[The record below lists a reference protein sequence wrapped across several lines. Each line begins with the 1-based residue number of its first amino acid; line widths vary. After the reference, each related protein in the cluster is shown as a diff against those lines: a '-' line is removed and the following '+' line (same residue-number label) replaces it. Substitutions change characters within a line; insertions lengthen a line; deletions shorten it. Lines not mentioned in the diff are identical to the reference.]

1 MVFADL
7 GFAMKMYKVGQFI
20 KKIHIPL
27 TIMVVPHSRG
37 CSRSIRIPFIVALLG
52 CCMSI
57 VGGIFTVSLTVQA
70 CNYYQLKK
78 RYAGISSE
86 VSEMRSTMVSLKES
100 EAQLKR
106 LVSLGSRSKILQNLD
121 TAESG
126 SIDIEELKSQV
137 AKSMDNV
144 KEIKSYLL
152 KERDT
157 DLATPQG
164 WPATGRISS
173 LFGNREHPLYGIR
186 KFHSGVDISLPT
198 GTPLH
203 ATADG
208 VVSFSGRAANNGNIT
223 VVEHGLGYST
233 IYAHNSKNLARAGQ
247 TVKRGDVIANAGST
261 GASTGPHVHYE
272 IWKNGQS
279 IDPMPFLKR
288 N

>member
-1 MVFADL
+1 
-7 GFAMKMYKVGQFI
+7 MKIYKLVQII
-20 KKIHIPL
+20 KKIHVPL

-37 CSRSIRIPFIVALLG
+37 CSRSIRIPFIVAVLC
-52 CCMSI
+52 CCMSV
-57 VGGIFTVSLTVQA
+57 VGGVYTVSLTIEA
-70 CNYYQLKK
+70 FNYQQLKK

-86 VSEMRSTMVSLKES
+86 VSEMRSTMISLKES
-100 EAQLKR
+100 EAQLKQ
-106 LVSLGSRSKILQNLD
+106 LVSLGSRSKILKNLD
-121 TAESG
+121 TSESG

-137 AKSMDNV
+137 AKSMDTV
-144 KEIKSYLL
+144 KEIKSYLR
-152 KERDT
+152 KERVT

-164 WPATGRISS
+164 WPASGRVSS

-233 IYAHNSKNLARAGQ
+233 IYAHNSRNLARAGQ
-247 TVKRGDVIANAGST
+247 TVKRGEVIAYAGST